1 MLEFEWNEQKRI
13 ENIKKH
19 KIDFVRAVLVFD
31 GRPIFSYPSNK
42 DETWYNRCLNIIRI
56 ILMRRARYEERKK
69 YHEIF
74 S

>member
-42 DETWYNRCLNIIRI
+42 DGETR
-56 ILMRRARYEERKK
+56 
-69 YHEIF
+69 
-74 S
+74 